1 MASPVGHVE
10 RAGLPW
16 PSLVPP
22 SSAVP
27 TAADKQQY
35 DDDDQKSRGVHIV
48 LLKGSELGVDPKC
61 LAFPEART
69 GGIVLIR
76 TSTLEERVRLPMSA
90 LGHKRITQPAC
101 PLTATSG
108 HSVAVSAFL
117 TSLSYSL
124 CPQFHRVWRGLV
136 CVASTSLDRVPNG
149 ACVLVSLTHSCGH
162 SYPNDT

>member
-69 GGIVLIR
+69 GGIVLIQ

-90 LGHKRITQPAC
+90 LGHKQITQPHVRLRPQADRAC
-101 PLTATSG
+101 P
-108 HSVAVSAFL
+108 
-117 TSLSYSL
+117 
-124 CPQFHRVWRGLV
+124 
-136 CVASTSLDRVPNG
+136 
-149 ACVLVSLTHSCGH
+149 
-162 SYPNDT
+162 

>member
-61 LAFPEART
+61 LAFLPQLLTVPIVPSSVAR
-69 GGIVLIR
+69 
-76 TSTLEERVRLPMSA
+76 SRVRCQYIIGPGA
-90 LGHKRITQPAC
+90 KWG
-101 PLTATSG
+101 
-108 HSVAVSAFL
+108 
-117 TSLSYSL
+117 
-124 CPQFHRVWRGLV
+124 V
-136 CVASTSLDRVPNG
+136 CASFTN
-149 ACVLVSLTHSCGH
+149 A
-162 SYPNDT
+162 